1 MTDPGDIPASPGAL
15 TLTMKAVGSHSLN
28 VYSHQDGSSCVED
41 GLEGET

>member
-15 TLTMKAVGSHSLN
+15 TLTVRAVWSRSPN